1 LATRCVEKAD
11 ELLKKKTTVALLDRY
26 VDLDEKT
33 SSQLGTAIKEIE
45 ILELEIKKLDEL
57 YLGNKLE
64 A

>member
-1 LATRCVEKAD
+1 MATRCVEKAD